1 MKRWRFLQMPL
12 TAIHPRPNSMSVGRN
27 PREEEAESVSAEA
40 QRLRSSAAPSD
51 SLTWHIRRKALRFSD
66 LLVLLCFSSAHV
78 FANAELHS
86 TLQTSR
92 LILQTSPL
100 AGFQHH
106 AGRVLFP
113 FMQVGDTLVL
123 QREPANPHDPQA
135 VRVEWRGVQIGY
147 APRADNVDLA
157 RLMDRGTRVEGRIL
171 NLQKGRDPWKRVLM
185 ELYVIQPDER

>member
-1 MKRWRFLQMPL
+1 MQP
-12 TAIHPRPNSMSVGRN
+12 HVNGV
-27 PREEEAESVSAEA
+27 
-40 QRLRSSAAPSD
+40 
-51 SLTWHIRRKALRFSD
+51 RRKALRFSA
-66 LLVLLCFSSAHV
+66 LLALSSVQAI
-78 FANAELHS
+78 AD
-86 TLQTSR
+86 TDTR

-113 FMQVGDTLVL
+113 LMQVGDTLVL
-123 QREPANPHDPQA
+123 RREPANPHDAKA
-135 VRVEWRGVQIGY
+135 VRIEWRGVQIGY

-185 ELYVIQPDER
+185 ELYVMQPDER